1 MVASLR
7 GVKIARVSTV
17 PYFVVTQ
24 LKRQIDYLSQA
35 GAQVVVITSAG
46 PEIQGIVSETVS
58 VEMIEIPRS
67 IRLFKDVI
75 ALFRLFCC
83 FRRHRFD
90 IVHST
95 TPKAGLLCAVA
106 GALALVPIRLHT
118 FTGQPWVGLTGPMR
132 HLVVGADWLIGRLV
146 TRCYA
151 DSDSQRDFLVAERV
165 IPDAK
170 IGVIGQ
176 GSLAGVDLQRFDP
189 GRWSGDEK
197 RALRREL
204 KLNETGKVILFVGR
218 ITRDK
223 GVGELLDA
231 FNALV
236 KQEYDVDLL
245 LVGPLDEEHG
255 GAAEF
260 GPVIAG
266 AQRVHHVGYTDC
278 PERYMALADLMCLPS
293 YREGFGTVVIEAAA
307 MGMPTLGTRIY
318 GLSDAV
324 KDGETGMLVP
334 PRDSAALF
342 DAMRAL
348 LDNPEQL
355 AKMGQAA
362 RARCIEHFDAARI
375 NQLLAE
381 EYVRLL
387 KA

>member
-1 MVASLR
+1 MAASLR
-7 GVKIARVSTV
+7 GIKIARVSTV

-24 LKRQIDYLSQA
+24 LKGQIDYLSQA
-35 GAQVVVITSAG
+35 GAQVVVITSSGA
-46 PEIQGIVSETVS
+46 EIQGIASETVS

-75 ALFRLFCC
+75 ALFRLFRC
-83 FRRHRFD
+83 FRRHRFA

-106 GALALVPIRLHT
+106 GALAFVPIRLHT
-118 FTGQPWVGLTGPMR
+118 FTGQPWVGLTGVMR
-132 HLVVGADWLIGRLV
+132 RLVVAADWLIGRLN

-151 DSDSQRDFLVAERV
+151 DSESQRDFLVAERV
-165 IPDAK
+165 IPGAK

-176 GSLAGVDLQRFDP
+176 GSLAGVDLRRFDTE
-189 GRWSGDEK
+189 RWPEAEK
-197 RALRREL
+197 TVLRREL
-204 KLNETGKVILFVGR
+204 KLSETGKVILFVGR

-223 GVGELLDA
+223 GVRELLDA

-236 KQEYDVDLL
+236 KQAYDADLV
-245 LVGPLDEEHG
+245 LVGPLDDEHG
-255 GAAEF
+255 GTAEF

-266 AQRVHHVGYTDC
+266 AQRVHHAGYINQ

-307 MGMPTLGTRIY
+307 MGVPTLGTRIY

-324 KDGETGMLVP
+324 KDGETGILVP

-342 DAMRAL
+342 DAMRML

-355 AKMGQAA
+355 AKMGLAA
-362 RARCIEHFDAARI
+362 RTRCLEHFDAARI
-375 NQLLAE
+375 NERLAE